1 MGIEPTHSQLRCDA
15 LPIELPSPWEQ
26 GGGEKGYTSASSW
39 CPFPKI
45 NFSYGTPLGGD
56 AATYGIFSEKKSQD
70 LYTSAT
76 VNDPLMSWA

>member
-1 MGIEPTHSQLRCDA
+1 MGIEPTHSHLRCDA

-56 AATYGIFSEKKSQD
+56 AATYGIRLHAVAIKPNSSKD
-70 LYTSAT
+70 H
-76 VNDPLMSWA
+76 